1 MGKNNLSTGAGFLPS
16 TISSAHCGHLM
27 STQVAPSSLS
37 GSSTFQ
43 VPIQLLL
50 SALENSSWQLD
61 RGKIILQAAI
71 MVFIMVIIMVIIM
84 AIIMVIIWW
93 LYGDY
98 MVIIYDYMVIIM
110 VIIWWLYGDYIWLY
124 GDYHGDYMVVIWW
137 LYGDYIWIY
146 DNTWWLSCW
155 LCIYIYMCDSW
166 QLVTVV
172 SLKRFIAVGD
182 YWKVSSRTFFFWC
195 IIVAI
200 LAMHD
205 IYHVYIITI

>member
-1 MGKNNLSTGAGFLPS
+1 MQDFFHPRYLQPIVVTWCRPRSHRARSQAPARSRFR
-16 TISSAHCGHLM
+16 SSSCFR
-27 STQVAPSSLS
+27 SR
-37 GSSTFQ
+37 
-43 VPIQLLL
+43 
-50 SALENSSWQLD
+50 NSSWQLD

-155 LCIYIYMCDSW
+155 LCIYIYIC
-166 QLVTVV
+166 V
-172 SLKRFIAVGD
+172 IHGN
-182 YWKVSSRTFFFWC
+182 
-195 IIVAI
+195 
-200 LAMHD
+200 
-205 IYHVYIITI
+205 